1 VDGKRRLP
9 LLRPDGAEEPA
20 RSPWQWVGFGAA
32 TIFVAWLP
40 LSALAVK
47 IAARVGARE
56 EESSRLGRS
65 AVLVLGSFGG
75 ALALGAL
82 AGGFLVGRWGGSGV
96 GVREAAL
103 AGLVAAVLAT
113 LVSWLSFGLAP
124 ATLVVAAVAT
134 PMAALGGTLG
144 YRHRMRHP

>member
-9 LLRPDGAEEPA
+9 LLRPENADEPA
-20 RSPWQWVGFGAA
+20 RSPWQWVGFGAVA
-32 TIFVAWLP
+32 IFAVWLP

-47 IAARVGARE
+47 IAARFGGRE
-56 EESSRLGRS
+56 EESSGFGRS
-65 AVLVLGSFGG
+65 AVLVLGSFGA

-82 AGGFLVGRWGGSGV
+82 GGGFLVGRWGGPGV

-144 YRHRMRHP
+144 WRRRLRHP

>member
-9 LLRPDGAEEPA
+9 VLRAENADEPA
-20 RSPWQWVGFGAA
+20 RSRWQWVGFGAVA
-32 TIFVAWLP
+32 IFVAWLP

-47 IAARVGARE
+47 IAARVGTRE
-56 EESSRLGRS
+56 EEASPLGRA
-65 AVLVLGSFGG
+65 AVLVLGSFAA

-82 AGGFLVGRWGGSGV
+82 GGGFLVGRWGGPAV

-103 AGLVAAVLAT
+103 AGLVAAIVAA
-113 LVSWLSFGLAP
+113 LVSWLSLGLAP
-124 ATLVVAAVAT
+124 ATLVVVAVAT

-144 YRHRMRHP
+144 VRRRVRHP